1 MASQS
6 TLRAFAVGVLFA
18 LGSAS
23 AVAQDLPTAPNRL
36 ATRAPD
42 VEWGMLPAKQ
52 VLTNKATQA
61 SPDAIEQQHD
71 SRVAVSGLKG
81 TLNRDDVHQTMGA
94 RQRELNGCVQQA
106 RRGAQFVNGSL
117 KFAFKVDGQGRVLQV
132 RPLGSSIGHY
142 ALESCIT
149 QVLMDTQFP
158 APSGRATA
166 EFTWGMNVEGARG
179 SSLKQARNKSVAASV
194 RKHRRALFKQ
204 CEVPRRARYRFTA
217 YVSST
222 GQVVSAGAVTKPGP
236 YEEKVPCLIEEL
248 SKLQLPKQ
256 KQMAK
261 VEFDL
266 R

>member
-6 TLRAFAVGVLFA
+6 SLRAFGLCWLFA
-18 LGSAS
+18 LTVAP
-23 AVAQDLPTAPNRL
+23 AAAQDLPTAPNRI

-61 SPDAIEQQHD
+61 APDANEQQHD

-117 KFAFKVDGQGRVLQV
+117 KFAFKVDGHGRVLQV

-142 ALESCIT
+142 ALESCIM
-149 QVLMDTQFP
+149 QVLTDTQFP

-179 SSLKQARNKSVAASV
+179 SLKQSNNKSVAASV

-236 YEEKVPCLIEEL
+236 YEQKVPCLIEEL